1 MMRERLIELIRAA
14 MAKSEE
20 IPLEDCVIPTSDYL
34 ANYLLANGVIVLPCK
49 VGDTVYELDTLVNN
63 DKCENCEFYYEGGM
77 GDYPACE
84 KGRCGNRTNDCIEI
98 EEVVVTQKALYWWLC
113 MDDFGKTVF
122 LTREEAEKALKEGRT
137 K

>member
-1 MMRERLIELIRAA
+1 MRERLIEL
-14 MAKSEE
+14 MYESNEKFSECDCTDKEAVE
-20 IPLEDCVIPTSDYL
+20 IL
-34 ANYLLANGVIVLPCK
+34 ADHLLANGVIVPPCK
-49 VGDTVYELDTLVNN
+49 VGDKVYELDTLVNN